1 MSVRAL
7 TWSFNML
14 LRDMA
19 AKGVLNALADH
30 ADEEGRCW
38 PSIARLALCTGCDEK
53 TARRA
58 LGRLVELGLVERE
71 PRAGKSDVFWLRLDV
86 DLPQE
91 QPLPETTP
99 AETTTPNEA
108 HTPPTVTVDP
118 SQPDPDP
125 SHGGSRTIMNR
136 QETVRTRAVRASA
149 GPDGPPRTQLPDSAK
164 WAERLAGYRP
174 WEGVRTWHPTW
185 GLPPDSA
192 GHNPL
197 IPTAQ
202 LRAWRILNAEKMA
215 ELKAGRIPTDN

>member
-86 DLPQE
+86 DHPQE

-99 AETTTPNEA
+99 PETTTPNEA
-108 HTPPTVTVDP
+108 QTPPTMTDHP

-125 SHGGSRTIMNR
+125 SHGGSRTFMNR
-136 QETVRTRAVRASA
+136 QGTVRTRAARASA
-149 GPDGPPRTQLPDSAK
+149 SPDGPPRERLPDSAK
-164 WAERLAGYRP
+164 WAARLDGYRP
-174 WEGVRTWHPTW
+174 WEGVRTWHASW

-197 IPTAQ
+197 IPARLLAEWREKNRVEMEK
-202 LRAWRILNAEKMA
+202 LRSAA
-215 ELKAGRIPTDN
+215 